1 MGASPNICIVATDFG
16 GQAAYSGRA
25 WQGGQPGS
33 ARPRGRG
40 RGVAVAMLILG
51 VAGLGVSLAGAAMQV
66 LPRQFTAHQQR
77 QILNWEI
84 GKRWREMPAG
94 TMFPGYVRY
103 PAPSELGALT
113 LTAIRIGIARQASCR
128 AATDSPVAA
137 VLDRNGCLAMLRATY
152 ADRTDSYVLTVG
164 VAAFS
169 GSAAASAALR
179 EIASLAR
186 TAAGAAGGAGARA
199 KGKTAGVAPGVRTVW
214 FANTPAASF
223 YNAKR
228 QISESRAAGTYIV
241 FYTIG
246 YADDRPLERV
256 ATDSYTYSEM
266 TNFGS
271 GVAQAVLS
279 GLAKPP
285 PRPHCPGTP
294 GC

>member
-1 MGASPNICIVATDFG
+1 
-16 GQAAYSGRA
+16 
-25 WQGGQPGS
+25 
-33 ARPRGRG
+33 
-40 RGVAVAMLILG
+40 MLILG
-51 VAGLGVSLAGAAMQV
+51 VAGLGVSLAGAALQV

-94 TMFPGYVRY
+94 TIFPGHVRY
-103 PAPSELGALT
+103 PAPSELDALT

-169 GSAAASAALR
+169 GSAAASAAQR
-179 EIASLAR
+179 EIASRAR
-186 TAAGAAGGAGARA
+186 TAGAGGGAGAGARA
-199 KGKTAGVAPGVRTVW
+199 KGKTAGVAAGVRTVW
-214 FANTPAASF
+214 FANTPAAWF
-223 YNAKR
+223 YNARR
-228 QISESRAAGTYIV
+228 QISGSRAAGTYIV

-256 ATDSYTYSEM
+256 ASDSYTYSEM
-266 TNFGS
+266 TSFGG

-285 PRPHCPGTP
+285 PPPHCPGTP